1 MIRENNGLIS
11 KWQKFEN
18 QSQESAE
25 LEKINLQLKNENEI
39 LKREIEILSGGKK
52 IDEKAVLIVI
62 KKFMN
67 SKKYLELRK
76 YTVKNLSELM
86 SKNKELQ

>member
-1 MIRENNGLIS
+1 M
-11 KWQKFEN
+11 
-18 QSQESAE
+18 
-25 LEKINLQLKNENEI
+25 

-52 IDEKAVLIVI
+52 IDEKAVLLVI

-76 YTVKNLSELM
+76 YTVKNLSEVM
-86 SKNKELQ
+86 NKNKEL